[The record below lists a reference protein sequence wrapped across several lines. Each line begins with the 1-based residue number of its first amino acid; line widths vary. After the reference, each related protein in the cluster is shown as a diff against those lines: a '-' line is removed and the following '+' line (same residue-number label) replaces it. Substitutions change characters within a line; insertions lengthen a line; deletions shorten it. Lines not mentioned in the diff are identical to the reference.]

1 MGCRLYEVGSL
12 IFMALTFYCEL
23 DGHQARKRAD
33 EHREVTKRELLEQ
46 LLWCLGS
53 FVFLLGTFL
62 FDPPIVQRIS
72 STISTRRG
80 RVEDVA
86 AVLFMIGSFMFSLG
100 SYVNG
105 LSIFEAPRMFRRH
118 LITVTTC
125 YQFGGLLFVAGTM
138 GYVDA
143 FEPNKTM
150 RWVATWMY
158 MVGCFFYVV
167 GTGLSFIRTVAS
179 AQVSWERKQARS
191 DAKRCR
197 REMSLS
203 NRMGKSPSLEA
214 PHKVLEEDDDLALGS
229 ETVAPDADGDAMRAA
244 RDQVA
249 ARLEEVLGPESGREL
264 AAALWDREG
273 GLLRGEGED
282 DEDILGA
289 FWRSFLPQASVD
301 EATDAGA
308 PSLRGAAQEQGGAGP
323 PASRLGAETPSTC
336 RDTLPF
342 IESQLDC
349 QGCEP

>member
-1 MGCRLYEVGSL
+1 MVHATKPQRKLGFGMLSPRSMERLNMAVEFGYLVGS
-12 IFMALTFYCEL
+12 
-23 DGHQARKRAD
+23 
-33 EHREVTKRELLEQ
+33 
-46 LLWCLGS
+46 
-53 FVFLLGTFL
+53 
-62 FDPPIVQRIS
+62 
-72 STISTRRG
+72 
-80 RVEDVA
+80 
-86 AVLFMIGSFMFSLG
+86 VLF
-100 SYVNG
+100 
-105 LSIFEAPRMFRRH
+105 
-118 LITVTTC
+118 T
-125 YQFGGLLFVAGTM
+125 
-138 GYVDA
+138 
-143 FEPNKTM
+143 
-150 RWVATWMY
+150 
-158 MVGCFFYVV
+158 V
-167 GTGLSFIRTVAS
+167 GTVYFFP
-179 AQVSWERKQARS
+179 
-191 DAKRCR
+191 
-197 REMSLS
+197 M
-203 NRMGKSPSLEA
+203 
-214 PHKVLEEDDDLALGS
+214 EDDDLALGS